1 MVVVNL
7 SHKSH
12 QAYRLGFPMGS
23 NWRVRF
29 NSDSNRYSTYSS
41 NTTCNTANA
50 APRPVEPVQSSPSM
64 LSSSRLRDGF
74 QNEGLINIGPYSV
87 LTLPQDKV

>member
-1 MVVVNL
+1 MGARFVHPIRESVVVVVNL

-12 QAYRLGFPMGS
+12 QAYRVGFPMGS

-29 NSDSNRYSTYSS
+29 NSDSNQYSTYSS

-50 APRPVEPVQSSPSM
+50 AP
-64 LSSSRLRDGF
+64 SSRAQYNQAGARFLYRGCEMDF
-74 QNEGLINIGPYSV
+74 
-87 LTLPQDKV
+87 KAKA